1 MVRFGRYDPQNS
13 ENASTLFVYQEVPVA
28 SAKLNRW
35 DGNIAAGFELL
46 HRIMSELSA
55 KGAAAVIT
63 SGGSGALQVAPADP
77 PNGTV
82 RVQPGW
88 AVFDGGFAGVAEK
101 QSLPAGGAFA
111 APVNAPRIDLIVLTS
126 AGALEIVEGVE
137 AESPAPPDAPG
148 EALALAQIYLR
159 VGASQILAAD
169 DGVQSYI
176 IDVRPRFLLGEA
188 HSHQPDRAP
197 GEAPDGYRTQFFTR
211 HVFRADSLDVYVNGV
226 LQQAGVD
233 YCEDPGRRSYTFVSP
248 PAAHYRIQHRY
259 LVDYE
264 AD

>member
-13 ENASTLFVYQEVPVA
+13 ENASALFVYQEAPVA

-46 HRIMSELSA
+46 HRVLRALAA
-55 KGAAAVIT
+55 KGAEAVIT
-63 SGGSGALQVAPADP
+63 SSGSGALQITPADP
-77 PNGTV
+77 PDRTV

-88 AVFDGGFAGVAEK
+88 AVFGGGFAGVAEAL
-101 QSLPAGGAFA
+101 SLPAGGSFA
-111 APVNAPRIDLIVLTS
+111 APENHPRIDLIVLTT
-126 AGALEIVEGVE
+126 AGALEVVEGAE
-137 AESPAPPDAPG
+137 AESPAPPDAPS
-148 EALALAQIYLR
+148 ETLALAQIYLR

-188 HSHQPDRAP
+188 HSHQPDCAP
-197 GEAPDGYRTQFFTR
+197 GEAPDGLRTQFFTQ
-211 HVFRADSLDVYVNGV
+211 HVFRAGSLDVYVNGV

-233 YCEDPGRRSYTFVSP
+233 YSEDAGRRSYTFFSP

-259 LVDYE
+259 VVDYE
-264 AD
+264 TD